1 MMVIIFLTTNICLF
15 GIYLLFV
22 MMLISYFE
30 YLHRSVLIYNNLKI
44 YKTESQIKF
53 VKQLV
58 EDYSTIKS
66 HQTAD
71 IDTYIDRR
79 LNRDYIGKFKFII
92 VEEGITK
99 IEKLSYAITCTNT
112 VLYFIPRAGIGRISV
127 ILNIAICL
135 AIHIIG
141 IMMDLKKRKSEIILI
156 LKDYV
161 LHQHPLE
168 TLNNTQNEINKQLKI
183 EIEKLKEELDIKTL
197 MVMKQNETIEK
208 LEDRISL
215 DEEYI
220 RESHNVNSDELGLT
234 LSDLS
239 PEDVNKFLEEFG
251 I

>member
-1 MMVIIFLTTNICLF
+1 MAIIFLTTNIFLF

-53 VKQLV
+53 VKHLV
-58 EDYSTIKS
+58 EEYSTIKC
-66 HQTAD
+66 QPTAD

-99 IEKLSYAITCTNT
+99 IERLSYVITCINT
-112 VLYFIPRAGIGRISV
+112 VLYFMPRAGIGRISLV
-127 ILNIAICL
+127 LNIAICL

-141 IMMDLKKRKSEIILI
+141 IMIDLKKRKSEIILI

-161 LHQHPLE
+161 LHQYPLE

-197 MVMKQNETIEK
+197 M
-208 LEDRISL
+208 
-215 DEEYI
+215 
-220 RESHNVNSDELGLT
+220 
-234 LSDLS
+234 
-239 PEDVNKFLEEFG
+239 
-251 I
+251 